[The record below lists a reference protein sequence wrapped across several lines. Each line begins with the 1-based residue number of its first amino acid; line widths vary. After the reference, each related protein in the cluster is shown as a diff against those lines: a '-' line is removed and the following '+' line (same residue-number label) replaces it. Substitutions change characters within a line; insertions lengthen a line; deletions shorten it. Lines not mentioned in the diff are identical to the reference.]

1 MRDGQKFSSLKKKE
15 LIYVSLLFLVAV
27 VIRSIPELLAFPF
40 PIGYDVINY
49 YIPVITNFTYH
60 WNIISGQFPLYVII
74 LHLFQ
79 VSTNL
84 NSQSLVQ
91 VAAIFLYAFFS
102 ISIYFI
108 GRKILKLDSIYCL
121 FLSVFVVMQV
131 CSLRTSW
138 DLHKDMLSLTS
149 MLFAVS
155 LLASNHDNIKKIML
169 IILLC
174 IVSVLADRM
183 IGLLMTIS
191 IVIYATIKR
200 SPYIALIASITAVV
214 AITSWVQSFNEIELN
229 THLFI
234 NTPAIVNNVY
244 APVNLVILFILL
256 NFLLIPTGII
266 GFLNTNEKFLTI
278 SLIFSLI
285 GSFSW
290 ILFPNSSSLLPDR
303 WTFIF
308 SIILAIFSGYGFI
321 LVINRY
327 ALSKIALI
335 FVLVPF
341 FIIGMLYSLTPN
353 TSIYI
358 ILEPFRELAK
368 QYGTITIKH
377 NPVAIP
383 ESVSIID
390 AIGQFGPASMQF
402 NSISIPESVSI
413 IDAIDWINHNTPTG
427 SLLLIDKNWRG
438 WAELRLHNRNFAFYE
453 NIPSSNSEKEIF
465 ILAFKE
471 KAFQNN
477 LKWRIASLYD
487 NNNFSVYK
495 LNTGPRV

>member
-1 MRDGQKFSSLKKKE
+1 
-15 LIYVSLLFLVAV
+15 
-27 VIRSIPELLAFPF
+27 
-40 PIGYDVINY
+40 
-49 YIPVITNFTYH
+49 
-60 WNIISGQFPLYVII
+60 
-74 LHLFQ
+74 
-79 VSTNL
+79 
-84 NSQSLVQ
+84 
-91 VAAIFLYAFFS
+91 
-102 ISIYFI
+102 
-108 GRKILKLDSIYCL
+108 
-121 FLSVFVVMQV
+121 
-131 CSLRTSW
+131 
-138 DLHKDMLSLTS
+138 

-191 IVIYATIKR
+191 IVIYAIIKR

-229 THLFI
+229 THLFV

-266 GFLNTNEKFLTI
+266 GFLNTNEKFLKI

-341 FIIGMLYSLTPN
+341 FIIGMLYSLTSN

-438 WAELRLHNRNFAFYE
+438 WAELRLENRNFAFYE

-465 ILAFKE
+465 ILAFKG